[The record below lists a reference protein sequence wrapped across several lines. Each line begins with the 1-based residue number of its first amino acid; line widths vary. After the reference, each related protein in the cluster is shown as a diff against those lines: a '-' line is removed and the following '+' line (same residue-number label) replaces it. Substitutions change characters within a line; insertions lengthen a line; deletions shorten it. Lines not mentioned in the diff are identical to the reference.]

1 MCYFLYGAVNEGIN
15 QKDYEEVSQENYY
28 HFNIGTK
35 HNVKMAVLENA
46 DDFRITKG
54 CCDCG
59 TAIGGNDP
67 NHEEIIGLCD
77 LLNDMRLIDNIKYV
91 YISKNWV
98 GKINKREEHYH
109 IDDINIAEFLANI
122 KENCLYRI
130 DLYER

>member
-15 QKDYEEVSQENYY
+15 QKDYEEVSQGNYY

-35 HNVKMAVLENA
+35 HDVKMAVLENT
-46 DDFRITKG
+46 DDFRITEG

-59 TAIGGNDP
+59 TAIGGNDS
-67 NHEEIIGLCD
+67 NHEEITALAT

-91 YISKNWV
+91 YISKNWI
-98 GKINKREEHYH
+98 GKINKKEEHCH
-109 IDDINIAEFLANI
+109 IDDINIAEFIANI